1 MYLVDGTV
9 VTSASDL
16 KKASECEFAFLR
28 ALDAKLGRIDPV
40 PDPEDAML
48 ERSGRMGDAHEHRVL
63 EAYRAELGAA
73 VVEIERP
80 DVRDAAAV
88 AAAVEATQ
96 AAFAA
101 GAPIVFQATFA
112 DEGFIGFADFIV
124 RQPDGRYLVQD
135 SKLARRARVTALLQL
150 AAYAEQLERTGVP
163 CADTVEL
170 LLGDGT
176 TSVHRLDD
184 IAPVYRLRR
193 ARLEQIIA
201 DRLAEPGPVQWGDPR
216 YALDGR
222 CPTCDLEVQ
231 AHRDVLLVAGLRVT
245 QRAAL
250 FDVGIT
256 TIDELA
262 ASEGH
267 IDGILDATIENHR
280 VQARLQLEAEAAERR
295 ADAAGPRPEG
305 APPLPPPVVVRD
317 AASLAAIPEPDA
329 GDLFFD
335 FEGDPLYTEGPA
347 TEWGIDYLFGMI
359 DNDEQFTPLWAH
371 SFAEERV
378 ALERFLELVAL
389 RRAAHPG
396 MHIYH
401 YASYE
406 RTHLLSI
413 AARHGVGEA
422 AVDQLLADGVLVD
435 LYPIVKRAVRVG
447 SRSYSIKKLE
457 PLYMGSELREA
468 EVKSGGDSI
477 LEYVRAREL
486 AATGEVDP
494 ATGLA
499 GTAAA
504 QHVLDDLAD
513 YNRYDCV
520 STLRLRDWLLGLARA
535 AGVEPVPESLLVE
548 AARASGKIYE
558 PSPLA
563 LELQRIAGPPDDPT
577 RDADHTA
584 LALAAAAIDYHD
596 RESKSFWWSH
606 FFRIEQPLEAWE
618 DHRDVLVVDPAQ
630 SEVVQRWYREDQ
642 HRTDRRHVKL
652 RGRIAPGSRFGVG
665 AELFALYEPP
675 VPFPRIGLRPGSRGQ
690 NSVRVLELLDDGLIV
705 EERAIAGMTWS
716 ELPMAIVP
724 GTPPPAGRQQGAI
737 LEWAGLIER
746 MHPVWPRNPAVDVL
760 RRTHPRSRG
769 GLAPLAAAPDYVA
782 AVVDSLGR
790 LDDSYLAVQGP
801 PGTGKTYVASRVIA
815 ELVGRY
821 RWRIGVV
828 AQSHAV
834 VENVLDAVVA
844 AGLAPD
850 LVAKAPKDARAPG
863 THAYL
868 AITKDGVADYSAA
881 HQASGF
887 VIGGTAWDF
896 ANADRVPRGSLD
908 LLVIDEAGQFSLAS
922 TIATAVAARN
932 LLLLG
937 DPQQLPQ
944 VSQGNHPE
952 PIDTSALGWIA
963 DGHDVLPPE
972 YGYFLAES
980 RRMHPAVAGPVSR
993 LSYEGEL
1000 RSHPV
1005 ASLRSLHG
1013 VSPGLTTVPIEH
1025 AGNTT
1030 SSPEEAEAV
1039 VELVGML
1046 LGRAWSEVI
1055 PPTGA
1060 DVEVSESTG
1069 ALAALESTDELPPTD
1084 VLLPTDALPT
1094 DAALPTRS
1102 RPLAQ
1107 RDLIVVTPYNAQL
1120 TVVRA
1125 ALDEAGY
1132 HDVPVGTVDKFQ
1144 GQEAAIAIVSLAAS
1158 SAAAAP
1164 RGVEFLLLK
1173 NRLNVAISRAKWA
1186 AYLIYSPGL
1195 LDALPRTPE
1204 GVAQLSAFIR
1214 LVGAGQDTSVDD
1226 AEFSGA
1232 ALIRP

>member
-28 ALDAKLGRIDPV
+28 ELDVKLGRDTLFEPV
-40 PDPEDAML
+40 ADAML

-63 EAYRAELGAA
+63 EAYRAQLGSA

-80 DVRDAAAV
+80 DVRNAAAV
-88 AAAVEATQ
+88 QAAVEATQ

-101 GAPIVFQATFA
+101 GAPVVFQATFA

-150 AAYAEQLERTGVP
+150 AAYAEQLQRVGVP

-170 LLGDGT
+170 LLGDGS

-193 ARLEQIIA
+193 ARLEQIVAERVA
-201 DRLAEPGPVQWGDPR
+201 DDGPVAWGDPR
-216 YALDGR
+216 YELDGR

-245 QRAAL
+245 QRVAL
-250 FDVGIT
+250 FEAGID
-256 TIDELA
+256 TIDALA
-262 ASEGH
+262 ASDGPVA
-267 IDGILDATIENHR
+267 GILDATIENLR
-280 VQARLQLEAEAAERR
+280 IQARLQLEAEAAALIESGSGLRSP
-295 ADAAGPRPEG
+295 DD
-305 APPLPPPVVVRD
+305 PPLPPPVVVRD
-317 AASLAAIPEPDA
+317 AASLAAIPEPEA

-335 FEGDPLYTEGPA
+335 FEGDPLYTEGA
-347 TEWGIDYLFGMI
+347 ASDWGLDYLFGMV
-359 DNDEQFTPLWAH
+359 DTAERFTPLWAH

-378 ALERFLELVAL
+378 ALEQFLALVAA
-389 RRAAHPG
+389 RRAAHPN

-406 RTHLLSI
+406 RTHLLTI

-457 PLYMGSELREA
+457 PLYMGTELREA

-486 AATGEVDP
+486 LATGELDP
-494 ATGLA
+494 ATGLVGA
-499 GTAAA
+499 AAA

-520 STLRLRDWLLGLARA
+520 STLRLRDWLLAIARE

-548 AARASGKIYE
+548 AAKAAGKVYE
-558 PSPLA
+558 ASPLA
-563 LELQRIAGPPDDPT
+563 IELQRLAGPPDDPD

-596 RESKSFWWSH
+596 REAKSFWWAH
-606 FFRIEQPLEAWE
+606 FFRVEQPLEAWE
-618 DHRDVLVVDPAQ
+618 DHRDVLVVDPAR
-630 SEVVQRWYREDQ
+630 SAMTQRWYREDQ
-642 HRTDRRHVKL
+642 HRVDRRELLL
-652 RGRIAPGSRFGVG
+652 RGRVAPGSRFGVG
-665 AELFALYEPP
+665 AELFVLYDSPA
-675 VPFPRIGLRPGSRGQ
+675 PFPRQGLRPGSRTQ
-690 NSVRVLELLDDGLIV
+690 NSVRVLEVLDDGLVV
-705 EERAIAGMTWS
+705 EERSVAGFTWP
-716 ELPMAIVP
+716 ELPMAVVP
-724 GTPPPAGRQQGAI
+724 GTPPPAGRQREAI
-737 LEWAGLIER
+737 LEWAQELSSLY
-746 MHPVWPRNPAVDVL
+746 PFAWPRNPSIDVL
-760 RRTHPRSRG
+760 RRIAPRTRDGG
-769 GLAPLAAAPDYVA
+769 GLAPLTSEHDYVR
-782 AVVDSLGR
+782 AVIASLLG

-801 PGTGKTYVASRVIA
+801 PGTGKTYVASHVIT
-815 ELVGRY
+815 ELVSRHG
-821 RWRIGVV
+821 WRIGVV

-834 VENVLDAVVA
+834 VENVLDAVVR
-844 AGLAPD
+844 AGLDPD
-850 LVAKAPKDARAPG
+850 LVAKAPKDAREPG
-863 THAYL
+863 DHGYTIIA
-868 AITKDGVADYSAA
+868 KDGVAEYTAA
-881 HQASGF
+881 HAASGF
-887 VIGGTAWDF
+887 VVGGTAWDF
-896 ANADRVPRGSLD
+896 ANADRLPRRSLD
-908 LLVIDEAGQFSLAS
+908 LLVIDEAGQFSLAA
-922 TIATAVAARN
+922 TIASSVAARN

-952 PIDTSALGWIA
+952 PVDASALGWVA
-963 DGHDVLPPE
+963 DGHDVLPAE

-980 RRMHPAVAGPVSR
+980 RRMHPAVAEPVSH
-993 LSYEGEL
+993 LSYDGEL
-1000 RSHPV
+1000 HSHPI
-1005 ASLRSLHG
+1005 ASRRSLDG
-1013 VSPGLTTVPIEH
+1013 VAPGLTPVPIEH
-1025 AGNTT
+1025 TGNATT
-1030 SSPEEAEAV
+1030 SPEEAAAV
-1039 VELVGML
+1039 VRLVGEL
-1046 LGRAWSEVI
+1046 LGRGWIDATDS
-1055 PPTGA
+1055 
-1060 DVEVSESTG
+1060 
-1069 ALAALESTDELPPTD
+1069 AA
-1084 VLLPTDALPT
+1084 
-1094 DAALPTRS
+1094 PTR
-1102 RPLAQ
+1102 PLQQ

-1120 TVVRA
+1120 TLVRG
-1125 ALDEAGY
+1125 ALDAAGFME
-1132 HDVPVGTVDKFQ
+1132 VPVGTVDKFQ
-1144 GQEAAIAIVSLAAS
+1144 GQEAAVAIVSLAAS

-1173 NRLNVAISRAKWA
+1173 NRLNVAISRAQWA

-1195 LDALPRTPE
+1195 LDTLPRTPE
-1204 GVAQLSAFIR
+1204 GVAQLSAFVR
-1214 LVGAGQDTSVDD
+1214 LVGADIGARPEPALTS
-1226 AEFSGA
+1226 AET
-1232 ALIRP
+1232 

>member
-63 EAYRAELGAA
+63 EAYRAELGSA

-88 AAAVEATQ
+88 AAAVEATR
-96 AAFAA
+96 AAFTA
-101 GAPIVFQATFA
+101 GAPVVFQATFA

-193 ARLEQIIA
+193 ARLEQIVA
-201 DRLAEPGPVQWGDPR
+201 ERLAEDGPVAWGDPR
-216 YALDGR
+216 YDLDGR

-250 FDVGIT
+250 FEAGIT
-256 TIDELA
+256 TIDALA

-267 IDGILDATIENHR
+267 VPGILDATIENHR
-280 VQARLQLEAEAAERR
+280 IQARLQLEAEAAASA
-295 ADAAGPRPEG
+295 ADASGERSPDDA
-305 APPLPPPVVVRD
+305 PLPPPVVVRD
-317 AASLAAIPEPDA
+317 AASLAAIPEPDP

-335 FEGDPLYTEGPA
+335 FEGDPLYTEGAA
-347 TEWGIDYLFGMI
+347 TDWGLDYLFGMV
-359 DNDEQFTPLWAH
+359 DTAERFTPLWAH

-378 ALERFLELVAL
+378 ALEQFLALVAA
-389 RRAAHPG
+389 RRVAHPN

-406 RTHLLSI
+406 RTHLLTI

-457 PLYMGSELREA
+457 PLYMGTELREA

-486 AATGEVDP
+486 LATGEVDP
-494 ATGLA
+494 ATGLVGA
-499 GTAAA
+499 AAA

-520 STLRLRDWLLGLARA
+520 STLRLRDWLLGLARE

-548 AARASGKIYE
+548 AAKAAGKVYE
-558 PSPLA
+558 ASPLA
-563 LELQRIAGPPDDPT
+563 VELQRLAGPPDDPE

-596 RESKSFWWSH
+596 REAKSFWWSH
-606 FFRIEQPLEAWE
+606 FFRVEQPLEAWE
-618 DHRDVLVVDPAQ
+618 DHRDVLVVDPTA
-630 SEVVQRWYREDQ
+630 SAVVQRWYREDQ
-642 HRTDRRHVKL
+642 HRVDRRELLL
-652 RGRIAPGSRFGVG
+652 RGRVAPGSRFGVG
-665 AELFALYEPP
+665 AELFVLYDSPP
-675 VPFPRIGLRPGSRGQ
+675 PFPRFGLRPGSRTQ
-690 NSVRVLELLDDGLIV
+690 NSVRVLEVLDDGLVV
-705 EERAIAGMTWS
+705 EERSVAGVTWS
-716 ELPMAIVP
+716 ELPMAVVP
-724 GTPPPAGRQQGAI
+724 GTPPPAGRQREAI
-737 LEWAGLIER
+737 LEWAQQLSSAY
-746 MHPVWPRNPAVDVL
+746 PFTWPKNPAVDVL
-760 RRTHPRSRG
+760 RRTPPRTRRDLG
-769 GLAPLAAAPDYVA
+769 GVAGLAPLSADHHYVS
-782 AVVDSLGR
+782 AVIASLAV

-801 PGTGKTYVASRVIA
+801 PGTGKTYVASHVIT
-815 ELVGRY
+815 ELVSKRA
-821 RWRIGVV
+821 WKIGVV

-834 VENVLDAVVA
+834 VENVLDSVIR
-844 AGLAPD
+844 AGLAAD
-850 LVAKAPKDARAPG
+850 LVAKAPKDAREPG
-863 THAYL
+863 DHAYTTI
-868 AITKDGVADYSAA
+868 AKDGVAEFTAGHA
-881 HQASGF
+881 ASGF

-908 LLVIDEAGQFSLAS
+908 LLVIDEAGQFSLAA
-922 TIATAVAARN
+922 TIAASVAARN

-952 PIDTSALGWIA
+952 PVDASALGWVA

-972 YGYFLAES
+972 FGYFLAES
-980 RRMHPAVAGPVSR
+980 RRMHPAVAAPVSR

-1000 RSHPV
+1000 HSHPV
-1005 ASLRSLHG
+1005 ASLRSLDG
-1013 VSPGLTTVPIEH
+1013 VSPGLTPIPVDH
-1025 AGNTT
+1025 VGNATA
-1030 SSPEEAEAV
+1030 SPEEALAIV
-1039 VELVGML
+1039 DLVAGL
-1046 LGRAWSEVI
+1046 LGREWIEA
-1055 PPTGA
+1055 
-1060 DVEVSESTG
+1060 
-1069 ALAALESTDELPPTD
+1069 TD
-1084 VLLPTDALPT
+1084 V
-1094 DAALPTRS
+1094 AAPA
-1102 RPLAQ
+1102 RPLVQ

-1120 TVVRA
+1120 TTVRA
-1125 ALDEAGY
+1125 ALDAAGY
-1132 HDVPVGTVDKFQ
+1132 TEVPVGTVDKFQ
-1144 GQEAAIAIVSLAAS
+1144 GQEAAVAIVSLAAS

-1186 AYLIYSPGL
+1186 AYLVYSPGL
-1195 LDALPRTPE
+1195 LDTLPRTPE

-1214 LVGAGQDTSVDD
+1214 LVGARVPEV
-1226 AEFSGA
+1226 ARA
-1232 ALIRP
+1232 

>member
-1 MYLVDGTV
+1 MYLVDGSV

-28 ALDAKLGRIDPV
+28 ALDAKLGRIEKV

-48 ERSGRMGDAHEHRVL
+48 ERSGRLGDQHELNVL
-63 EAYRAELGAA
+63 DDYRAALGDG

-80 DVRDAAAV
+80 DVRDPSAV
-88 AAAVEATQ
+88 AAAVDATQ

-101 GAPIVFQATFA
+101 GAPVVFQATFA

-193 ARLEQIIA
+193 ERLEQIVA
-201 DRLAEPGPVQWGDPR
+201 DRLAEDGPVEWGDPR

-250 FDVGIT
+250 HDAGIT
-256 TIDELA
+256 TIDQLA
-262 ASEGH
+262 ASFGPVP
-267 IDGILDATIENHR
+267 GVLDATIENLR
-280 VQARLQLEAEAAERR
+280 VQARLQLEAESAELE
-295 ADAAGPRPEG
+295 ADASGLRSPDD
-305 APPLPPPVVVRD
+305 PPLPPPVVVRD

-335 FEGDPLYTEGPA
+335 FEGDPLYTEGSA
-347 TEWGIDYLFGMI
+347 DDWGLDYLFGMV
-359 DNDEQFTPLWAH
+359 DNAEQFTPLWAH

-378 ALERFLELVAL
+378 ALVQFLELVAL
-389 RRAAHPG
+389 RRAAHPH

-406 RTHLLSI
+406 RTHLLSM

-422 AVDQLLADGVLVD
+422 AVDQLLADGVFVD

-457 PLYMGSELREA
+457 PLYMGTELREA
-468 EVKSGGDSI
+468 DVKSGGDSI

-486 AATGEVDP
+486 AATGETDP
-494 ATGLA
+494 VTGLVGA
-499 GTAAA
+499 AAA
-504 QHVLDDLAD
+504 QYVLDDLAD

-520 STLRLRDWLLGLARA
+520 STLRLRDWLLGLARD
-535 AGVEPVPESLLVE
+535 AGVDPVPESLIVE
-548 AARASGKIYE
+548 AAKAAGKVYE
-558 PSPLA
+558 PTPLA
-563 LELQRIAGPPDDPT
+563 VHLQSIAGPPDDPD

-596 RESKSFWWSH
+596 REAKSFWWSH
-606 FFRIEQPLEAWE
+606 YFRVEQPLEAWE
-618 DHRDVLVVDPAQ
+618 DHRDVLVVDPAR
-630 SEVVQRWYREDQ
+630 SAVVQRWYREDH
-642 HRTDRRHVKL
+642 HRVDRRHVRL
-652 RGRIAPGSRFGVG
+652 RGRIAPGSKFSVG
-665 AELFALYEPP
+665 GEPIALYEPP
-675 VPFPRIGLRPGSRGQ
+675 APFPSHSLRPGSRAWH
-690 NSVRVLELLDDGLIV
+690 SVKVLEVFDDGVLI
-705 EERAIAGMTWS
+705 EETAVAGVSWN
-716 ELPMAIVP
+716 ELPFALAP
-724 GTPPPAGRQQGAI
+724 GTPPQAGRQQGAI
-737 LEWAGLIER
+737 LEWAQHLER
-746 MHPVWPRNPAVDVL
+746 AFPRWPANPSIDVL
-760 RRTHPRSRG
+760 RRIPPRTRSG
-769 GLAPLAAAPDYVA
+769 AGLVPLGADHDYVA
-782 AVVDSLGR
+782 AVTASLR
-790 LDDSYLAVQGP
+790 DLDDSYLAVQGP
-801 PGTGKTYVASRVIA
+801 PGTGKTYLASHVIT
-815 ELVGRY
+815 ELVGRHA
-821 RWRIGVV
+821 WKIGVV

-834 VENVLDAVVA
+834 VENVLDAVVR
-844 AGLAPD
+844 AGLDPE
-850 LVAKAPKDARAPG
+850 LVAKAPKDAKEPG
-863 THAYL
+863 DHGYTFFP
-868 AITKDGVADYSAA
+868 KNGVAEYTSA
-881 HQASGF
+881 HETSGY

-896 ANADRVPRGSLD
+896 SNDNRVPRGSLD

-922 TIATAVAARN
+922 TIASAVGARN

-952 PIDTSALGWIA
+952 PIDTSALGWIT
-963 DGHDVLPPE
+963 DGHDVLPAE
-972 YGYFLAES
+972 FGYFLAES
-980 RRMHPAVAGPVSR
+980 RRMHPAVAEPVSR

-1000 RSHPV
+1000 HSHPV
-1005 ASLRSLHG
+1005 ASQRSLDG
-1013 VSPGLTTVPIEH
+1013 VAPGLTALPIEH
-1025 AGNTT
+1025 FGNTT
-1030 SSPEEAEAV
+1030 SSPEEARAV
-1039 VELVGML
+1039 VDLAHSL
-1046 LGRAWSEVI
+1046 LGRDW
-1055 PPTGA
+1055 
-1060 DVEVSESTG
+1060 VEETAGRS
-1069 ALAALESTDELPPTD
+1069 AAS
-1084 VLLPTDALPT
+1084 AGST
-1094 DAALPTRS
+1094 DAAAS
-1102 RPLAQ
+1102 ARPLTQ

-1120 TVVRA
+1120 SEVRA
-1125 ALDEAGY
+1125 ALDAAGLTE
-1132 HDVPVGTVDKFQ
+1132 VPVGTVDKFQ
-1144 GQEAAIAIVSLAAS
+1144 GQEAVVAIVSLAAS

-1186 AYLIYSPGL
+1186 AYLLYSPGL
-1195 LDALPRTPE
+1195 LDALPYTPD
-1204 GVAQLSAFIR
+1204 GVAQLSAFVR
-1214 LVGAGQDTSVDD
+1214 LVGDPVLAPVRG
-1226 AEFSGA
+1226 
-1232 ALIRP
+1232 

>member
-1 MYLVDGTV
+1 MYLVDGSV

-28 ALDAKLGRIDPV
+28 ALDAKLGRIEKV

-48 ERSGRMGDAHEHRVL
+48 ERSGRLGDQHELRVL
-63 EAYRAELGAA
+63 ESYRAELGEG

-80 DVRDAAAV
+80 DVRDAEAV
-88 AAAVEATQ
+88 AAAVAATQ

-101 GAPIVFQATFA
+101 GAPVVFQATFA

-150 AAYAEQLERTGVP
+150 AAYAEQLQRTGVP

-170 LLGDGT
+170 LLGDGS

-193 ARLEQIIA
+193 ERLELIVA
-201 DRLAEPGPVQWGDPR
+201 DRLAETGPVEWGDPR

-231 AHRDVLLVAGLRVT
+231 GHRDVLLVAGLRVT
-245 QRAAL
+245 QRTAL
-250 FDVGIT
+250 FEAGIT

-262 ASEGH
+262 ASVGPVP
-267 IDGILDATIENHR
+267 GVLDATIENLR
-280 VQARLQLEAEAAERR
+280 VQARLQLQAEAAEAE
-295 ADAAGPRPEG
+295 ADASGLRSPDD
-305 APPLPPPVVVRD
+305 PPLPPPVVVRD

-335 FEGDPLYTEGPA
+335 FEGDPLYTEGA
-347 TEWGIDYLFGMI
+347 ADDWGLDYLFGMV

-378 ALERFLELVAL
+378 ALEQFLELVAL
-389 RRAAHPG
+389 RRAAHPN

-406 RTHLLSI
+406 RTHLLTM

-422 AVDQLLADGVLVD
+422 AVDQLLNDGVFVD
-435 LYPIVKRAVRVG
+435 LYPVVKRAVRVG

-457 PLYMGSELREA
+457 PLYMGTELREA
-468 EVKSGGDSI
+468 DVKSGGDSI
-477 LEYVRAREL
+477 LEYVRAREY
-486 AATGEVDP
+486 AATGGTDP
-494 ATGLA
+494 VTGLS
-499 GTAAA
+499 GSAAA

-520 STLRLRDWLLGLARA
+520 STLRLRDWLLGLARD
-535 AGVEPVPESLLVE
+535 AGVEPVPESMLVQ
-548 AARASGKIYE
+548 AAKAAGKVYE

-563 LELQRIAGPPDDPT
+563 LHLQAIAGPPDDPD

-596 RESKSFWWSH
+596 REAKSFWWAH
-606 FFRIEQPLEAWE
+606 FFRVEQPLDAWE
-618 DHRDVLVVDPAQ
+618 DHRDVLVVDPEA
-630 SEVVQRWYREDQ
+630 SAVTQRWYREDH
-642 HRTDRRHVKL
+642 HRVDRREVML
-652 RGRIAPGSRFGVG
+652 RGRIAPGSRFSIG

-675 VPFPRIGLRPGSRGQ
+675 APFARQGLRPGSRGQ
-690 NSVRVLELLDDGLIV
+690 NAVRVLEVLDDGLVV
-705 EERAIAGMTWS
+705 EERAIAGSTWH

-737 LEWAGLIER
+737 FEWAEGVAR
-746 MHPVWPRNPAVDVL
+746 AYPAWPRNPAIDVL
-760 RRTHPRSRG
+760 RRVPPRTRG
-769 GLAPLAAAPDYVA
+769 GVPLAPLSADHDYVA
-782 AVVDSLGR
+782 AVVASARSLDG
-790 LDDSYLAVQGP
+790 SYLAVQGP
-801 PGTGKTYVASRVIA
+801 PGTGKTYLASHVIA
-815 ELVGRY
+815 ELVGRHA
-821 RWRIGVV
+821 WKVGVV

-834 VENVLDAVVA
+834 VENVLDTVIG
-844 AGLAPD
+844 AGLDAE
-850 LVAKAPKDARAPG
+850 LVAKAPKDPSAPG
-863 THAYL
+863 AHTYT
-868 AITKDGVADYSAA
+868 AIAKNGVADFTAA
-881 HQASGF
+881 HQSSGF

-896 ANADRVPRGSLD
+896 SNTDRVPRGSLD

-952 PIDTSALGWIA
+952 PVDTSALGWIA
-963 DGHDVLPPE
+963 DGHDVLPAE
-972 YGYFLAES
+972 FGYFLAES
-980 RRMHPAVAGPVSR
+980 RRMHPAVARPVSL

-1000 RSHPV
+1000 HSHRV
-1005 ASLRSLHG
+1005 ASERSLEG
-1013 VSPGLTTVPIEH
+1013 VAPGLTAIPVEH

-1030 SSPEEAEAV
+1030 ASVEEAFAV
-1039 VELVGML
+1039 VELALSL
-1046 LGRAWSEVI
+1046 LGRDW
-1055 PPTGA
+1055 
-1060 DVEVSESTG
+1060 VESAES
-1069 ALAALESTDELPPTD
+1069 AESVES
-1084 VLLPTDALPT
+1084 A
-1094 DAALPTRS
+1094 DAAVSARS

-1125 ALDEAGY
+1125 ALDAAGLTE
-1132 HDVPVGTVDKFQ
+1132 VPVGTVDKFQ
-1144 GQEAAIAIVSLAAS
+1144 GQEAVVAIVSLAAS

-1186 AYLIYSPGL
+1186 AYLLYSPGL
-1195 LDALPRTPE
+1195 LDALPYTPE

-1214 LVGAGQDTSVDD
+1214 LVGV
-1226 AEFSGA
+1226 
-1232 ALIRP
+1232 R

>member
-40 PDPEDAML
+40 PDPEDVML
-48 ERSGRMGDAHEHRVL
+48 ERAGRMGDEHEHRVL
-63 EAYRAELGAA
+63 EAYRARLGAR
-73 VVEIERP
+73 VVEIARP

-96 AAFAA
+96 AAFQA
-101 GAPIVFQATFA
+101 GAPVVFQATFA
-112 DEGFIGFADFIV
+112 DDGFIGFADFIV

-163 CADTVEL
+163 CAETVEL

-193 ARLEQIIA
+193 ARLEQIVA
-201 DRLAEPGPVQWGDPR
+201 ERLAEAGPVAWGDPR
-216 YALDGR
+216 YAIDGR

-250 FDVGIT
+250 FDAGIT

-262 ASEGH
+262 ASDGPVP
-267 IDGILDATIENHR
+267 GILDGTIENHR
-280 VQARLQLEAEAAERR
+280 IQARLQLEAEAAE
-295 ADAAGPRPEG
+295 AVAAASGERSPDD
-305 APPLPPPVVVRD
+305 PPLPPPVVVRD
-317 AASLAAIPEPDA
+317 AASLAAIPEPDP

-335 FEGDPLYTEGPA
+335 FEGDPLYTEGAA
-347 TEWGIDYLFGMI
+347 TDWGLDYLFGMV
-359 DNDEQFTPLWAH
+359 DTDERFTPLWAH

-378 ALERFLELVAL
+378 ALERFLELVAA
-389 RRAAHPG
+389 RRAAHPD

-406 RTHLLSI
+406 RTHLLTI

-422 AVDQLLADGVLVD
+422 EVDQLLADGVLVD

-457 PLYMGSELREA
+457 PLYMGTELREA
-468 EVKSGGDSI
+468 DVKSGGDSI

-486 AATGEVDP
+486 LATGELDP
-494 ATGLA
+494 ATGLVGA
-499 GTAAA
+499 AAA
-504 QHVLDDLAD
+504 QYVLDDLAD

-520 STLRLRDWLLGLARA
+520 STLRLRDWLLGLARD

-548 AARASGKIYE
+548 AAKSEGKIYE
-558 PSPLA
+558 RSPLA
-563 LELQRIAGPPDDPT
+563 VVLHGLAGPPDDPD

-596 RESKSFWWSH
+596 REAKTFWWSH
-606 FFRIEQPLEAWE
+606 FFRVEQPVESWE
-618 DHRDVLVVDPAQ
+618 DHRDVLVVDPAISQ
-630 SEVVQRWYREDQ
+630 VVQRWYREEPQ
-642 HRTDRRHVKL
+642 RSDRRQLLL
-652 RGRIAPGSRFGVG
+652 RGRVAPGSKFGVG
-665 AELFALYEPP
+665 GELFVLYDSPA
-675 VPFPRIGLRPGSRGQ
+675 PFPRFGLRPGSRTP
-690 NSVRVLELLDDGLIV
+690 NSVRVLEVLDDGVVV
-705 EERAIAGMTWS
+705 EERSVAGVTWS
-716 ELPMAIVP
+716 ELPMAVVP
-724 GTPPPAGRQQGAI
+724 GAPPSAGRQQGAI
-737 LEWAGLIER
+737 AEWAQELAGLY
-746 MHPVWPRNPAVDVL
+746 PFAWPKNPAIDIL
-760 RRTHPRSRG
+760 RRTPPRTRG
-769 GLAPLAAAPDYVA
+769 TGLAPLADHDYVPSVIA
-782 AVVDSLGR
+782 SLR
-790 LDDSYLAVQGP
+790 SLDDSYLAVQGP
-801 PGTGKTYVASRVIA
+801 PGTGKTYVASHVIT
-815 ELVGRY
+815 ELVSRHG
-821 RWRIGVV
+821 WKIGVV

-834 VENVLDAVVA
+834 VENVLDATIR

-850 LVAKAPKDARAPG
+850 LVAKAPKDAREPG
-863 THAYL
+863 DHAYTT
-868 AITKDGVADYSAA
+868 ITKDGVAAFAAA
-881 HQASGF
+881 HAASGF
-887 VIGGTAWDF
+887 VVGGTAWDF
-896 ANADRVPRGSLD
+896 ANADRLPRRSLD

-922 TIATAVAARN
+922 TIAASVAARN

-952 PIDTSALGWIA
+952 PVDASALGWVA

-980 RRMHPAVAGPVSR
+980 RRMHPAVAEPVSH
-993 LSYEGEL
+993 LSYDGEL
-1000 RSHPV
+1000 HSHEV
-1005 ASLRSLHG
+1005 ASLRSLDG
-1013 VSPGLTTVPIEH
+1013 VPPGLTPIPVEH
-1025 AGNTT
+1025 VGNATA
-1030 SSPEEAEAV
+1030 SPEEALV
-1039 VELVGML
+1039 VVDLVRGL
-1046 LGRAWSEVI
+1046 LGREWV
-1055 PPTGA
+1055 
-1060 DVEVSESTG
+1060 
-1069 ALAALESTDELPPTD
+1069 
-1084 VLLPTDALPT
+1084 DAT
-1094 DAALPTRS
+1094 DAASAP
-1102 RPLAQ
+1102 RPLGQ

-1120 TVVRA
+1120 TEVRA
-1125 ALDEAGY
+1125 ALDAAGY
-1132 HDVPVGTVDKFQ
+1132 REVPVGTVDKFQ
-1144 GQEAAIAIVSLAAS
+1144 GQEAAVAIVSLAAS

-1186 AYLIYSPGL
+1186 AYLVYSPGL
-1195 LDALPRTPE
+1195 LDTLPRTPD

-1214 LVGAGQDTSVDD
+1214 LVGADTPARSEIPV
-1226 AEFSGA
+1226 G
-1232 ALIRP
+1232 

>member
-28 ALDAKLGRIDPV
+28 ALDAKLGRIEPV

-63 EAYRAELGAA
+63 EVYRARLGAG

-101 GAPIVFQATFA
+101 GAPVVFQATFA

-124 RQPDGRYLVQD
+124 RQPDGRYVVQD

-150 AAYAEQLERTGVP
+150 AAYAEQLERTGVA

-170 LLGDGT
+170 LLGDGS

-193 ARLEQIIA
+193 ARLEQIVAERQA
-201 DRLAEPGPVQWGDPR
+201 DGVPVAWGDPR
-216 YALDGR
+216 YDLDGR

-250 FDVGIT
+250 HDAGIT
-256 TIDELA
+256 TIDALA
-262 ASEGH
+262 ASGGH
-267 IDGILDATIENHR
+267 VPGILDATIENLR
-280 VQARLQLEAEAAERR
+280 IQARLQLEAEAAAVA
-295 ADAAGPRPEG
+295 ADASGLRSPDD
-305 APPLPPPVVVRD
+305 PPLPPPVEVRD
-317 AASLAAIPEPDA
+317 AASLAAIPEPDD

-335 FEGDPLYTEGPA
+335 FEGDPLYTEGAA
-347 TEWGIDYLFGMI
+347 TDWGLDYLFGMV
-359 DNDEQFTPLWAH
+359 DTAERFTPLWAH

-378 ALERFLELVAL
+378 ALERFLALVAA
-389 RRAAHPG
+389 RRAAHPN

-406 RTHLLSI
+406 RTHLLTI

-457 PLYMGSELREA
+457 PLYMGTELREA

-486 AATGEVDP
+486 LATGQTDAATGLVG
-494 ATGLA
+494 A
-499 GTAAA
+499 AAA

-520 STLRLRDWLLGLARA
+520 STLRLRDWLLGIARD
-535 AGVEPVPESLLVE
+535 AGIEPVPESLLAE
-548 AARASGKIYE
+548 AANAAGKVYE
-558 PSPLA
+558 ASPLA
-563 LELQRIAGPPDDPT
+563 VGLQRLAGPPDDPE

-596 RESKSFWWSH
+596 REAKSFWWSH
-606 FFRIEQPLEAWE
+606 FFRVEQPLEAWE
-618 DHRDVLVVDPAQ
+618 DHRDVLVVDPGA
-630 SEVVQRWYREDQ
+630 SAVVQRWYREDRQ
-642 HRTDRRHVKL
+642 QVDRRNLLL
-652 RGRIAPGSRFGVG
+652 RGRVAPGSKFSVG
-665 AELFALYEPP
+665 AELFVLYEPP
-675 VPFPRIGLRPGSRGQ
+675 APFPRIALRPGSRAHT
-690 NSVRVLELLDDGLIV
+690 SVRVLEVLDDGLVV
-705 EERAIAGMTWS
+705 EERSVAGVTWS
-716 ELPMAIVP
+716 ELPMAVVP
-724 GTPPPAGRQQGAI
+724 GTPPPAGRQREAI
-737 LEWAGLIER
+737 LEWAQQLSTAA
-746 MHPVWPRNPAVDVL
+746 PLTWPKNPAVDVL
-760 RRTHPRSRG
+760 RRTPPRTRA
-769 GLAPLAAAPDYVA
+769 GLAPLSAEHDYVG
-782 AVVDSLGR
+782 AVVSSLVD
-790 LDDSYLAVQGP
+790 LEDSYLAVQGP
-801 PGTGKTYVASRVIA
+801 PGTGKTYVASHVIT
-815 ELVGRY
+815 ELVSKRG
-821 RWRIGVV
+821 WRIGVV

-834 VENVLDAVVA
+834 VENVLDAVIR

-850 LVAKAPKDARAPG
+850 LVAKAPKDAREPG
-863 THAYL
+863 DHGYTIIA
-868 AITKDGVADYSAA
+868 KNGVAEYAA
-881 HQASGF
+881 EHAASGF

-908 LLVIDEAGQFSLAS
+908 LLVIDEAGQFSLAA
-922 TIATAVAARN
+922 TIASSVAARN

-952 PIDTSALGWIA
+952 PVDASALGWVA
-963 DGHDVLPPE
+963 DGHDVLPAE

-980 RRMHPAVAGPVSR
+980 RRMHPAVAAPVSR

-1000 RSHPV
+1000 HSHPC
-1005 ASLRSLHG
+1005 ASERSLDG
-1013 VSPGLTTVPIEH
+1013 IAPGLTPIPVPH
-1025 AGNTT
+1025 TGNATA
-1030 SSPEEAEAV
+1030 SPEEALEIV
-1039 VELVGML
+1039 GLVGDL
-1046 LGRAWSEVI
+1046 LGREWV
-1055 PPTGA
+1055 
-1060 DVEVSESTG
+1060 D
-1069 ALAALESTDELPPTD
+1069 
-1084 VLLPTDALPT
+1084 PT
-1094 DAALPTRS
+1094 DAAAAS

-1120 TVVRA
+1120 TLVRA
-1125 ALDEAGY
+1125 ALDAAGY
-1132 HDVPVGTVDKFQ
+1132 TEVPVGTVDKFQ
-1144 GQEAAIAIVSLAAS
+1144 GQEAAVAIVSLAAS

-1186 AYLIYSPGL
+1186 AYLVYSPGL
-1195 LDALPRTPE
+1195 LDTLPRTPE

-1214 LVGAGQDTSVDD
+1214 LVGAHVP
-1226 AEFSGA
+1226 AVVRA
-1232 ALIRP
+1232 